1 MPHPKTV
8 DVVTRTHQS
17 QAIARAALTE
27 GFSAARAGLRT
38 MLTEV
43 NEVRWDLAEIED
55 TDDRNIGI
63 VELDNKLGAF
73 IREAQRLFEQ
83 MVKVGA
89 IADEIERETPRIA
102 SRLGID
108 LGADE

>member
-1 MPHPKTV
+1 MAHPKTV
-8 DVVTRTHQS
+8 DALTHTHES
-17 QAIARAALTE
+17 QAIARAALTN

-55 TDDRNIGI
+55 ADDRNAGV

-73 IREAQRLFEQ
+73 VREAQRLFEQ
-83 MVKVGA
+83 MGKVGA

-102 SRLGID
+102 GRLGIE
-108 LGADE
+108 LGSDE